1 MSHSLGLYADGRLAG
16 RLHYEPAQD
25 RWTLI
30 YEPAWVAWPNA
41 FPLSPALPFESPS
54 GYAPGAVK
62 RFVENLLPEGRAL
75 DISATTYNLSK
86 TNIFGLIHALGVE
99 TSGAFRFWPDDCPPP
114 GSAALA
120 PLREVSLTELNERL
134 AQRAQIPFV
143 LWDGKPRM
151 SVAGYQDKLLVYL
164 DAPLGAAGGG
174 MFLTE
179 PPMASTHILKPQ
191 PLDPSMPHLVVNE
204 HYCMTLAFRMG
215 LPVARTSLLRAQ
227 CPVLVVSRFDRMKTL
242 GPDGPGGPNGPDGFV
257 SRPVIQRLHVID
269 ACQACDLPV
278 SSKYERNI
286 GNGEMVRHIRD
297 GVSFERL
304 FSRVE
309 QTMNKAAARL
319 NMLRWA
325 LFQLLIGNS
334 DAHGKNYSFFVQGAG
349 LEPAPWYDLVSVVQY
364 PNVNHEMAM
373 AYGDVFVH
381 EEVKSFALADF
392 AQRCGVDR
400 AVLRR
405 EAARMAR
412 LVQKHAMAL
421 AQSDDYREDERA
433 FVQQISRF
441 VVAQAIR
448 LEREVGLAARI
459 RDEFL

>member
-1 MSHSLGLYADGRLAG
+1 MSHSLDLHANGRLVGTLYYA
-16 RLHYEPAQD
+16 PAHDQ
-25 RWTLI
+25 WTLI
-30 YEPAWVAWPNA
+30 YEPTWIRWPDA

-99 TSGAFRFWPDDCPPP
+99 TSGAFRFWPSGYPLPN
-114 GSAALA
+114 SAALS
-120 PLREVSLTELNERL
+120 PLREVSPAELDERL

-143 LWDGKPRM
+143 MWDGKPRI

-164 DAPLGAAGGG
+164 DAPLNAGGR
-174 MFLTE
+174 MFLAE
-179 PPMASTHILKPQ
+179 PPLASTHILKPQ

-204 HYCMTLAFRMG
+204 HYCMTLALRMG
-215 LPVARTSLLRAQ
+215 LPVAQTSLLRAS
-227 CPVLVVSRFDRMKTL
+227 CPVLVVTRFDRLEITT
-242 GPDGPGGPNGPDGFV
+242 PDGPV
-257 SRPVIQRLHVID
+257 VERLHVID

-278 SSKYERNI
+278 SFKYERNI
-286 GNGEMVRHIRD
+286 GSGEMVRNIRD
-297 GVSFERL
+297 GVSFEML
-304 FSRVE
+304 FARVQ
-309 QTMNKAAARL
+309 QTVNKAAARL
-319 NMLRWA
+319 HMLRWA
-325 LFQLLIGNS
+325 LFQFLIGNS
-334 DAHGKNYSFFVQGAG
+334 DAHGKNYSFFVQNAG

-373 AYGDVFVH
+373 AYGDVFAH

-400 AVLRR
+400 GVLKR
-405 EAARMAR
+405 EAARMAK
-412 LVQKHAMAL
+412 LVQKHAMTL
-421 AQSDDYREDERA
+421 AQSEDYREDERA
-433 FVQQISRF
+433 FVQQIARF
-441 VVAQAIR
+441 VVAQASR
-448 LEREVGLAARI
+448 LEREAALAARI